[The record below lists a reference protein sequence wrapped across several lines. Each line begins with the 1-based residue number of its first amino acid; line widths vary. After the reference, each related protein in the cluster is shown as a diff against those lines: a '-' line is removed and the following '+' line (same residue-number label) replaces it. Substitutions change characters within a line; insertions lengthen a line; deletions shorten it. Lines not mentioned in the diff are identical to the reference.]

1 MIGSS
6 FIMKG
11 DASLKR
17 KYGDRSDWKR
27 VLEREYAQSY
37 LETDHFKGYVSLLKI
52 AKVKEPL
59 YVKYSD
65 QTICIANDGYLWL
78 QQFPCDKHHS
88 VTTMFDEKGQIV
100 QWYID
105 ICYMNGVSEDNV
117 PWMDDLFL
125 DIVVLPSG
133 EVIHKDSEELDEA
146 LLNGTIDKY
155 LYHLARQEASRI
167 HSLIQDKNFALL
179 QLSKEH
185 KDILLQRLQK

>member
-1 MIGSS
+1 M
-6 FIMKG
+6 
-11 DASLKR
+11 KR
-17 KYGDRSDWKR
+17 KYGDRSNWKR

-37 LETDHFKGYVSLLKI
+37 LETDNFKGYLSLLKI
-52 AKVKEPL
+52 AKVKDPL

-65 QTICIANDGYLWL
+65 QNICIVNDGYLWL

-105 ICYMNGVSEDNV
+105 ICYTNGVSEDNV

-133 EVIHKDSEELDEA
+133 EVIQKDSEELNEA
-146 LLNGTIDKY
+146 LLNGTIDKS
-155 LYHLARQEASRI
+155 LYNLATQEASMI
-167 HSLIQDKNFALL
+167 NSLIKDRNFTLL
-179 QLSKEH
+179 QLSNAH
-185 KDILLQRLQK
+185 KDILLQMLQK

>member
-1 MIGSS
+1 M
-6 FIMKG
+6 
-11 DASLKR
+11 KR

-37 LETDHFKGYVSLLKI
+37 LETDNFKGYLSLLKI

-59 YVKYSD
+59 YVRYFDKNV
-65 QTICIANDGYLWL
+65 CIVNDGYLWL
-78 QQFPCDKHHS
+78 QQFPFDKHHS

-133 EVIHKDSEELDEA
+133 EVIQKDSEELEEA
-146 LLNGTIDKY
+146 LLSGTIDKS
-155 LYHLARQEASRI
+155 LYNLARQEANI
-167 HSLIQDKNFALL
+167 INSLIKDRGFTLL
-179 QLSKEH
+179 QLSEEH
-185 KDILLQRLQK
+185 KDILLQMLQK